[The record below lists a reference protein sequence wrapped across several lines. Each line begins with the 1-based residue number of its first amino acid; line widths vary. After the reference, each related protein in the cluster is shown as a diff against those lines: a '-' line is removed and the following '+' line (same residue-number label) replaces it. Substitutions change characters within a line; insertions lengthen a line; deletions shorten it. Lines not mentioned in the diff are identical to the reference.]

1 MRDKITTI
9 LASGF
14 GISSIE
20 FLDRI
25 HITDFL
31 KFSGETIIGILTIIY
46 LILKIKKL
54 YNEKKI
60 FPS

>member
-60 FPS
+60 FPN